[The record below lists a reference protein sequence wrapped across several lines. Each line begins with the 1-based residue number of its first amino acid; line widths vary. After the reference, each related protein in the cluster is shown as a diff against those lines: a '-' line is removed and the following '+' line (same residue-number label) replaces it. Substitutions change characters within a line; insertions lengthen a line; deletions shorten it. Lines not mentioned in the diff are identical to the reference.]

1 MDDDNYE
8 AAKNSSEQ
16 SINSFYFY
24 KTEQFVV
31 LWLLFVAIV
40 AGNSAVLVTL
50 LLSKA
55 RRSRMN
61 FFIMHL
67 AIADLLVG
75 LVSVLPDIIWRMT
88 VSWVAGNL
96 ACKAV
101 RFMQAVVI
109 YSSTYVL
116 VALSIDRLDAITR
129 PMNFSGSW
137 RRAKLLVIASWLISF
152 LFSSPIMVLYEEREI
167 QGRLQCWIELAEPWQ
182 WRLYMSLVTVTV
194 FLVPAIVIAVCYAL
208 IVHTIWTKSRQLMP
222 PPPPPHPASSS
233 SQQPTSPLNHC
244 AHPEEVELRRAS
256 SRGIIPRAKIK
267 TVKMT
272 FVIVFVFV
280 VCWCPYLV
288 FDLLQVWGFVPR
300 TQTSIAVA
308 TFIQS
313 LAPLNSAANPI
324 IYCLFSTHVCR
335 AIRKIPVLKWLW
347 CGMSGSTKTES
358 SYNTL
363 TESSQRASASA
374 QIRHHPTNIQ
384 LISQH
389 PTH

>member
-1 MDDDNYE
+1 
-8 AAKNSSEQ
+8 
-16 SINSFYFY
+16 
-24 KTEQFVV
+24 
-31 LWLLFVAIV
+31 
-40 AGNSAVLVTL
+40 
-50 LLSKA
+50 
-55 RRSRMN
+55 MN

-67 AIADLLVG
+67 ALADLLVG

-167 QGRLQCWIELAEPWQ
+167 QGRLQCWIELGEPWQ

-194 FLVPAIVIAVCYAL
+194 FLVPAIVIAVCYAV
-208 IVHTIWTKSRQLMP
+208 IVHTIWTKSRHLMP
-222 PPPPPHPASSS
+222 PPPPPHSNGDLLNGHHA
-233 SQQPTSPLNHC
+233 TSPLTNC
-244 AHPEEVELRRAS
+244 DHPDGEVELRRAS

-313 LAPLNSAANPI
+313 LAPLNSAANPL

-347 CGMSGSTKTES
+347 CGTSTSGASEVT
-358 SYNTL
+358 
-363 TESSQRASASA
+363 TESSQRMSASASSSSNHR
-374 QIRHHPTNIQ
+374 QNHKRRTTSIQ
-384 LISQH
+384 QFII
-389 PTH
+389 